1 MSFLY
6 YPFSRKL
13 YDNSH
18 LIFVSIAML
27 SSLPIPVK
35 WSSKIIGQYKIVPHK
50 PMDDKNIAV
59 WQNETSPTTRL
70 NATCFIKSI
79 YVNLSFS
86 SLVSWWKPT
95 RKDVI
100 IYLTAIPYTQRMRQ
114 LLQPLTQHHQEWFDL
129 YHPYKPIGPHQY
141 Y

>member
-35 WSSKIIGQYKIVPHK
+35 WSSKIIGQYKTVPHK

-79 YVNLSFS
+79 YVIFRFLSS
-86 SLVSWWKPT
+86 VSGWN
-95 RKDVI
+95 RLKDSI
-100 IYLTAIPYTQRMRQ
+100 IYGTALPYTQRMRQ
-114 LLQPLTQHHQEWFDL
+114 PLQPPTQHHQELFYL